1 MKKLFALTLM
11 VLGLTTLSGCN
22 EQERKKSDVE
32 AIDASIEAFL
42 NRTIYKELTTEIL
55 KSIPDHELEQTVYD
69 NIYAIIGEDYENEL
83 DNVRKL
89 TKGQQAIFSTWMVE
103 AEVNNG
109 GFNQFYFNSSGQYAN
124 MAVDGFETVGAV
136 KFAELMKEANR
147 VYASIEKN
155 LEKFD
160 DGTLESFSASYKENP
175 LNDLDDKFYKLGESE
190 SLSGLKARYIREN
203 IDQFITK

>member
-1 MKKLFALTLM
+1 MKKIFSVTLL
-11 VLGLTTLSGCN
+11 VLGLTSLLGCN
-22 EQERKKSDVE
+22 GQERKKSDVE
-32 AIDASIEAFL
+32 AIDASIEAFI
-42 NRTIYKELTTEIL
+42 NRTIYKELTEDIL
-55 KSIPDHELEQTVYD
+55 KSVPDHDLEQTVFD
-69 NIYAIIGEDYENEL
+69 NIYAIIGDDYENEL
-83 DNVRKL
+83 EKVQKL

-136 KFAELMKEANR
+136 KFAELMKEANT
-147 VYASIEKN
+147 VYASIEKD

-190 SLSGLKARYIREN
+190 SLTNLKVRYIREN